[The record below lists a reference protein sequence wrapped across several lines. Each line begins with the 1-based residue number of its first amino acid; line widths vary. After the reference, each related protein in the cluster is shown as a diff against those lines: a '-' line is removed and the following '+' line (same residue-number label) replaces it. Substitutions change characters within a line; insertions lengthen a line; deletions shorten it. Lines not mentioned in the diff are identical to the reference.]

1 MIIQWRVKGLDM
13 VDIMPEELWKE
24 IHNIVQEGVTKT
36 IPSKNKCKKT
46 KWLSKEGLQTAKE
59 RRELKS
65 KGKEEKYF
73 LLKVEFQKIRRK
85 DKRAFLNEHCK
96 VREEDNRI
104 GKTGDLFK
112 KIGEIK
118 GTFHLRMSMIMD
130 RNGKELT
137 EAEEIKNI
145 QKTLLE
151 RSY

>member
-1 MIIQWRVKGLDM
+1 MK
-13 VDIMPEELWKE
+13 
-24 IHNIVQEGVTKT
+24 
-36 IPSKNKCKKT
+36 SKR
-46 KWLSKEGLQTAKE
+46 KEG
-59 RRELKS
+59 
-65 KGKEEKYF
+65 KYF
-73 LLKVEFQKIRRK
+73 LLKAEFQKIRRK
-85 DKRAFLNEHCK
+85 DNKAFLNEHCK

-112 KIGEIK
+112 KIGEIE
-118 GTFHLRMSMIMD
+118 GTFHLRMSMIID